1 MGEATERKLSTTYGE
16 LHGVASY
23 KPPVVFYPFGAQ
35 AEATSSDSDASAGPR
50 RVTVEDPRVIHTRPA
65 PPAQADTAADEQD
78 EQAATPKATG
88 SASVPRR
95 HEHPEAHRTATTS
108 TATDNPECTV
118 EPLPQAH
125 ALIQVRKHILTG
137 DSSMS
142 GALTGRL
149 VAERFSV
156 GWMVY
161 TPTVGGQNTD
171 AIYYVT
177 DDGELEKS
185 SPAAG
190 RSAYLES
197 VEKRFWLRRAMFE

>member
-1 MGEATERKLSTTYGE
+1 MGEASERELSTTYGE

-50 RVTVEDPRVIHTRPA
+50 RVTVEEPRIIHTRPA
-65 PPAQADTAADEQD
+65 PPAQADTAAGEQD
-78 EQAATPKATG
+78 EQAVPPTDTG
-88 SASVPRR
+88 SASVLRR
-95 HEHPEAHRTATTS
+95 HEHSETHISPTS
-108 TATDNPECTV
+108 TATDNSECTV

-142 GALTGRL
+142 GASPGRL

-177 DDGELEKS
+177 DDGELERS
-185 SPAAG
+185 SPAGG